1 MGHYAVLF
9 LNFTFNFIFVV
20 KNHMVL
26 VSVNCAQLLTLILR
40 RTFACTPKAYCT
52 HYSIV
57 RMILSYINPVEK
69 FKWKTRSRSSGVGVP
84 ESESRSRSPGV

>member
-1 MGHYAVLF
+1 
-9 LNFTFNFIFVV
+9 
-20 KNHMVL
+20 MVL

-69 FKWKTRSRSSGVGVP
+69 TSSQKVCSISAKYKFHHPTPV
-84 ESESRSRSPGV
+84 